1 MSGAGHDA
9 QEVSAICPTPMIFVA
24 RENNGISHTPR
35 ECSNPRACGNGTDL
49 LANANPPAG
58 QSSRRLSESQPRVLC
73 FPNYQIRG
81 LRAHMSSDSSA
92 TQSSGMRSATAK
104 QLGVLAWLWPFIRII
119 ADVALASDIPPAGS
133 PLAKPR

>member
-49 LANANPPAG
+49 LANAIL
-58 QSSRRLSESQPRVLC
+58 RLANQ
-73 FPNYQIRG
+73 
-81 LRAHMSSDSSA
+81 
-92 TQSSGMRSATAK
+92 
-104 QLGVLAWLWPFIRII
+104 
-119 ADVALASDIPPAGS
+119 ADA
-133 PLAKPR
+133 